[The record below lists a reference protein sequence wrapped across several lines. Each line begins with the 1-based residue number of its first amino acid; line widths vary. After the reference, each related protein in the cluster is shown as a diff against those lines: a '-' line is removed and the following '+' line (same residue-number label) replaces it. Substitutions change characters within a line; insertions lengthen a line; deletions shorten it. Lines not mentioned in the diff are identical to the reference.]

1 MKSVGVKSNILKVS
15 DELKAGLESA
25 GRKRELPPAHVL
37 FREDGESAGVF
48 LVFKGKVLMGVR
60 NLPELDRVFSG
71 GSLLG
76 LPATFTGHPYSL
88 TTVTAVRLYGCPVNV
103 AGNPSSEPPEKTLS
117 SSGRLRTPISTL
129 PLNTRNTPALS
140 PSSRKRTCAG
150 GSSRFRPADSRP
162 AFNSS
167 DTFRILL
174 FTPTLFIQDLCHS
187 CAQHF
192 CDWNHL

>member
-37 FREDGESAGVF
+37 FSEDGESAGVF

-88 TTVTAVRLYGCPVNV
+88 TAVTVVRSDIVHLPREEFLQLMRERPDLCRE
-103 AGNPSSEPPEKTLS
+103 ATDML
-117 SSGRLRTPISTL
+117 GREVT
-129 PLNTRNTPALS
+129 
-140 PSSRKRTCAG
+140 
-150 GSSRFRPADSRP
+150 
-162 AFNSS
+162 
-167 DTFRILL
+167 
-174 FTPTLFIQDLCHS
+174 FIQSALAERCRQMAEAS
-187 CAQHF
+187 
-192 CDWNHL
+192 